1 MATKIISITDGRK
14 DLLRIAKEAR
24 ENLDRF
30 VFTRNGK
37 PEVILLNFEDYEDL
51 LETLEIYETPGLV
64 ETLEQRQKEVKEGRS
79 TSGQDVF
86 ADA

>member
-1 MATKIISITDGRK
+1 MATKIIPITDGRK
-14 DLLRIAKEAR
+14 DLLRLAKEAR

>member
-1 MATKIISITDGRK
+1 MATKIIPISEGRK
-14 DLLRIAKEAR
+14 KLLRLAKEAR

-37 PEVILLNFEDYEDL
+37 PELVLLNFNDYEDL

-64 ETLEQRQKEVKEGRS
+64 DTIIARKK
-79 TSGQDVF
+79 DVL
-86 ADA
+86 AGKSISEEDAFGDA

>member
-1 MATKIISITDGRK
+1 MATKIIPITDGRK
-14 DLLRIAKEAR
+14 HLLRLAKEAR

-64 ETLEQRQKEVKEGRS
+64 ETLEQRRKEVKEGRS

>member
-1 MATKIISITDGRK
+1 MATKIIPISEGRK
-14 DLLRIAKEAR
+14 KLLRLAKEAR

-37 PEVILLNFEDYEDL
+37 PELVLLNFNDYEDL

-64 ETLEQRQKEVKEGRS
+64 DTIIARKN
-79 TSGQDVF
+79 DVL
-86 ADA
+86 AGKSISEEDAFGDA